1 MCEQKIPRNGQTKGT
16 VESKMLGKKKKTLD
30 PLFSLF
36 EHYLVTRSYENAG
49 EFTRQLAEEY
59 LLYLDSTPAHIPFEV
74 RAMALEDLASEA
86 HEMLVKKLYGC
97 VDSSEYENFGTVA
110 QITASFEIEYIEP
123 EIPGNPPQE
132 K

>member
-1 MCEQKIPRNGQTKGT
+1 
-16 VESKMLGKKKKTLD
+16 MLGKKKTLD
-30 PLFSLF
+30 PLFALF

-59 LLYLDSTPAHIPFEV
+59 LLYLDSTPAHIPFEA
-74 RAMALEDLASEA
+74 RATALEDLATEA

-97 VDSSEYENFGTVA
+97 VDTTEYENFGNVVQVTKKELEP
-110 QITASFEIEYIEP
+110 ILP
-123 EIPGNPPQE
+123 EIPGTASE